1 MLKKIALLSLFTVLT
16 GCQTAGEQAFTKQ
29 VQELTA
35 RLDKIEKVQ
44 TEIAQRSGM
53 GALVRPERL
62 EFADGHQIGDVKAK
76 VAMLEF
82 TELQCPFC
90 AKFQNEIWP
99 TLKKEYVDT
108 GKVLFIGRDNPLYQQ
123 HVQAPYAA
131 LALKCAAKQDI
142 YEPIKTYLLANPG
155 ALEEE
160 KIGEEFVK
168 LKGDKVALKTC
179 MEDKELR
186 KSIGV
191 STQYAARLGVQSTPT
206 FFIGKNETTHV
217 SEYQEIV
224 GAKSVEEFRA
234 VLDQLLAK

>member
-1 MLKKIALLSLFTVLT
+1 MLKKIMLLAMFSMLA
-16 GCQTAGEQAFTKQ
+16 GCQTTGEQALVKQ
-29 VQELTA
+29 IEELKV
-35 RLDKIEKVQ
+35 RLDKVEKIQ

-62 EFADGHQIGDVKAK
+62 EFGDGHQIGDVNAK
-76 VAMLEF
+76 VAILEF
-82 TELQCPFC
+82 TDLQCPFC
-90 AKFQNEIWP
+90 AKFQNEVWP

-131 LALKCAAKQDI
+131 LVLKCAAKQNI
-142 YEPIKTYLLANPG
+142 YEPLKNYLLANPG
-155 ALEEE
+155 NLDEA
-160 KIGEEFVK
+160 KIADEFVAQ
-168 LKGDKVALKTC
+168 KGDKDALKAC

-217 SEYQEIV
+217 SGYQEIV
-224 GAKSVEEFRA
+224 GAKSIEEFRA